1 VGLPVGVVLSDAAV
15 VLEGVH
21 PQLMEFV
28 GRLGVIH
35 RMLFG
40 EDLVI
45 TSGKDGKHVA
55 GSLHALGRAVDLRT
69 KDKTPEQVTVLLV
82 VIAYAAGELPLACFD
97 ERQVQGGAHLHL
109 EWHGA

>member
-1 VGLPVGVVLSDAAV
+1 MDVPLGVKLADTAV

-21 PQLMEFV
+21 PQLVDLV

-35 RMLFG
+35 KVLFG

-55 GSLHALGRAVDLRT
+55 GSLHAAGRAVDLRT

-97 ERQVQGGAHLHL
+97 ERQVPGGPHLHL
-109 EWHGA
+109 EWHGV